1 MITMNNIEISKLYRQ
16 FLFKRKYWKIKILN
30 KKDSVKLMNHDFNVE
45 SMQDLEGPE
54 TENIFTKDFLE
65 RNNFIINTINSINAR
80 QYIVVAVVVF
90 KKRAIDSGT
99 RGVFG
104 NS

>member
-1 MITMNNIEISKLYRQ
+1 
-16 FLFKRKYWKIKILN
+16 
-30 KKDSVKLMNHDFNVE
+30 MNHDFNIE
-45 SMQDLEGPE
+45 YMQDLEGPE

-65 RNNFIINTINSINAR
+65 RNNFIINAINSIKAR

-90 KKRAIDSGT
+90 KKCAIDSGI
-99 RGVFG
+99 RGVDG

>member
-1 MITMNNIEISKLYRQ
+1 MNP
-16 FLFKRKYWKIKILN
+16 
-30 KKDSVKLMNHDFNVE
+30 DFNIE

-80 QYIVVAVVVF
+80 QYIVAGVVAF
-90 KKRAIDSGT
+90 KKCAIDSGI
-99 RGVFG
+99 RGVDG